1 MPASSASA
9 VAPALEA
16 RDVTKVFHLAHGGSG
31 RRGHVRGARRD
42 GGDGVVALDRA
53 TITVGRGE
61 TVVLVGESGSGKTTL
76 LRLFNRLEV
85 ADRGDVLVA
94 GEPVAAS
101 DPIELRR
108 RIGYVQ
114 QEGGLIPHWTNERNV
129 ALVPELLGWAAD
141 RRRARTEE
149 LLDLVG
155 LPARDYGPRYPR
167 ELSGGQRQR
176 VAFARAIAADPSVVL
191 LDEPFGALDAITRL
205 ELHDEFLR
213 LKTRLGKTFLLVTHD
228 LREAFRLADRIAV
241 MKNGRILQVATPDEL
256 ERRPADNY
264 VERLLALTTGG
275 GDAERV

>member
-1 MPASSASA
+1 
-9 VAPALEA
+9 VL
-16 RDVTKVFHLAHGGSG
+16 
-31 RRGHVRGARRD
+31 
-42 GGDGVVALDRA
+42 ALDGA
-53 TITVGRGE
+53 SLIVERGE

-85 ADRGDVLVA
+85 ATSGEVLVA
-94 GEPVAAS
+94 GEPVDAS

-114 QEGGLIPHWTNERNV
+114 QEGGLLPHWTVERNV
-129 ALVPELLGWAAD
+129 ELVPALLGWTPE
-141 RRRARTEE
+141 RRRARVVE
-149 LLDLVG
+149 LLELVG
-155 LPARDYGPRYPR
+155 LPATMYGPRYPR

-213 LKTRLGKTFLLVTHD
+213 LKNRLGKTFLLVTHD

-241 MKNGRILQVATPDEL
+241 MKSGRVLQLARPAEL
-256 ERRPADNY
+256 EREPASSY
-264 VERLLALTTGG
+264 VARLLELTTGG
-275 GDAERV
+275 GHVERV